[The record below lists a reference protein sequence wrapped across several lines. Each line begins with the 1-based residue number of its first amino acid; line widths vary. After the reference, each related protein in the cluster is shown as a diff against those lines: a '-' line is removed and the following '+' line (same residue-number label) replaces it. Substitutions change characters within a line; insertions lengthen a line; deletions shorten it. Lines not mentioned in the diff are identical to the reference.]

1 MNKTEIR
8 NFLSQLGL
16 TGVVT
21 TKGLAEFLGLAPQTI
36 NAAKNAGKLHQLDR
50 NCFDINSIVNWL
62 FENPR
67 HLTRICNSSN
77 RKGE

>member
-1 MNKTEIR
+1 MNNTEIR
-8 NFLSQLGL
+8 NLLSQLGL

-67 HLTRICNSSN
+67 HLTKICNSSN